1 MQERT
6 QQEDPE
12 KGQYLETEQKQG
24 TNEAGNSRWIKENQR
39 ERKWGCDSR
48 GETREI
54 GCVNTKKE
62 REKEKNIKEME
73 GERGSRG
80 KKGEGGRK

>member
-1 MQERT
+1 MIQKRT

-24 TNEAGNSRWIKENQR
+24 TNEAGNSGWRKEDQR
-39 ERKWGCDSR
+39 ERKVGCGGK

-62 REKEKNIKEME
+62 RKRRIFLKNGGGKEK
-73 GERGSRG
+73 
-80 KKGEGGRK
+80 

>member
-1 MQERT
+1 MQKRT

-24 TNEAGNSRWIKENQR
+24 TNEAGNSRWRKENQR
-39 ERKWGCDSR
+39 ERKVGCGGR

-62 REKEKNIKEME
+62 REKEKNIKEM
-73 GERGSRG
+73 
-80 KKGEGGRK
+80 GGRGEEGRK